1 MFRRRLVTAS
11 SLQYS
16 SRDET
21 RTQQVEN
28 KSFRKSGE
36 TRTQSKCAV
45 RVYGCGLE
53 LGQRGRRDCVDGK
66 GFSKDKFGKTGRTVN
81 SLSAE
86 GRVRKRCVVRRGGL
100 QTMEVGSVICS
111 AFLGGAVD
119 EITDGFDKNWD
130 CT

>member
-86 GRVRKRCVVRRGGL
+86 GRVHKRCVVRRGGL
-100 QTMEVGSVICS
+100 QTMRGGFGHLQCFPWRGS
-111 AFLGGAVD
+111 G
-119 EITDGFDKNWD
+119 
-130 CT
+130 